1 MSLLQLER
9 LAKAYGSWA
18 LAPTNLHLDPGESLA
33 VLGESGS
40 GKTTLLRLI
49 AGLEA
54 PDCGRVILQE
64 QDITD
69 LPTHKRHLGFMFQDY
84 ALFPHMNV
92 ADNVAFGLQV
102 RGVPRRERTARVRHL
117 LELMGLEGM
126 ERRRIQELSGGE
138 KQRVALARCLAP
150 RPRILLLDEPLAALD
165 QGLRRRLVGELADI
179 LHKAQ
184 VPTIVVTHDPAEAC
198 QLASHVAILH
208 QGKLLCHGPTTQL
221 FDSPGTREAA
231 RILGLETIVEGTR
244 LAQHLGDVLGPAP
257 AYLIFPDAALG
268 AQGIRVQARFSGRR
282 PNSGHTLVEVEGS
295 TLALFLRHDLDE
307 TRPFTLHFDPQRIRA
322 LQRLD
327 VPRPGALQQG

>member
-18 LAPTNLHLDPGESLA
+18 LAPTNLHLDPGERLA

-184 VPTIVVTHDPAEAC
+184 VPTMVVTHDPAEAC
-198 QLASHVAILH
+198 RLASHVAILH
-208 QGKLLCHGPTTQL
+208 QGKLLCHDPTTQL
-221 FDSPGTREAA
+221 FDSPGTRETA
-231 RILGLETIVEGTR
+231 RILGLETIVEGTP
-244 LAQHLGDVLGPAP
+244 LAQRLEEVLGPAL

-268 AQGIRVQARFSGRR
+268 DQGLRVQARFAGWR
-282 PNSGHTLVEVEGS
+282 PNSGHTLVEVDGS
-295 TLALFLRHDLDE
+295 TLALFLRRNLDE
-307 TRPFTLHFDPQRIRA
+307 TQPVMLHLDPQRIRT
-322 LQRLD
+322 LQRLN
-327 VPRPGALQQG
+327 VPTPDAPQQE